1 MKHKLLKFKPL
12 LINIS
17 LVLGSI
23 GFALG
28 VAEIALRILGIS
40 YPSFYQVDPYRGHA
54 LIPNMTARWT
64 HEGNGLVSI
73 NAEGLRDRHYEI
85 NKPDNTYRIVVL
97 GDSFS
102 EAIQLDADKTFW
114 SEIEHRL
121 PNCEALAGKTI
132 EVINFGVGDYG
143 TAQAY
148 MTLKHQALKYQPD
161 LVLLEI
167 FTGNDLVN
175 NSQALSPGDRLSPF
189 WQEVNGQW
197 QMNMDFNKSETYRR
211 RDSWARRFVFSLIN
225 HSRLLQV
232 LNEAKRVLVTQR
244 TLTTQNSEQT
254 DIIPALDFDVNLYQ
268 EPANPEWQQAWAVT
282 ESLLTQINQASL
294 ANQADFVAV
303 TISNPPQVYPDRQVR
318 EKLKQLGAK
327 NLFYPDQRIA
337 KFGQTHGIEVFT
349 LAPIFQQKA
358 DQTGTYWHGF
368 ENTIM
373 GTGHW
378 NEKGHQLAGELIG
391 DRLCQRLTQPSN
403 PTPLK

>member
-1 MKHKLLKFKPL
+1 DKP
-12 LINIS
+12 
-17 LVLGSI
+17 
-23 GFALG
+23 
-28 VAEIALRILGIS
+28 E
-40 YPSFYQVDPYRGHA
+40 
-54 LIPNMTARWT
+54 
-64 HEGNGLVSI
+64 
-73 NAEGLRDRHYEI
+73 
-85 NKPDNTYRIVVL
+85 NTYRIVVL

-102 EAIQLDADKTFW
+102 EAIQVNADQTFW
-114 SEIEHRL
+114 SEIERRL
-121 PNCEALAGKTI
+121 PNCEALAGKNI

-148 MTLKHQALKYQPD
+148 MTLKHQALNYQPD

-189 WQEVNGQW
+189 WQEVDGKW
-197 QMNMDFNKSETYRR
+197 QMNMDFKETDTYQR
-211 RDSWARRFVFSLIN
+211 RDGFARRFVFALIN

-232 LNEAKRVLVTQR
+232 LNEAKRVFVTRQ
-244 TLTTQNSEQT
+244 TLTTQKSDQT

-268 EPANPEWQQAWAVT
+268 EPSSPEWQQAWAAT
-282 ESLLTQINQASL
+282 ESLIAQINQASQ
-294 ANQADFVAV
+294 ANNADFVAV

-318 EKLKQLGAK
+318 EKLKQLGAE

-337 KFGQTHGIEVFT
+337 QFGQSQGIEVIT
-349 LAPIFQQKA
+349 LAPILQQKA

-368 ENTIM
+368 DNTIM

-391 DRLCQRLTQPSN
+391 DRLCQRLTP
-403 PTPLK
+403 

>member
-1 MKHKLLKFKPL
+1 MGLEKAKLKPL
-12 LINIS
+12 LINLG
-17 LVLGSI
+17 LVVGSI

-40 YPSFYQVDPYRGHA
+40 YPSFYQVDPHRGHA

-73 NAEGLRDRHYEI
+73 NSDGLRDRHYEI
-85 NKPDNTYRIVVL
+85 NKPENTYRIVVL

-114 SEIEHRL
+114 SEIERRL
-121 PNCEALAGKTI
+121 PNCGALAGKKI

-161 LVLLEI
+161 LVLLAI

-189 WQEVNGQW
+189 WQEINGQW
-197 QMNMDFNKSETYRR
+197 QMNMDFKDSETYQR

-232 LNEAKRVLVTQR
+232 LNEAKRVMVTQQP
-244 TLTTQNSEQT
+244 LTTQKSDQT

-268 EPANPEWQQAWAVT
+268 EPANAEWQQAWAAT
-282 ESLLTQINQASL
+282 ESLIAEINQVSE
-294 ANQADFVAV
+294 ANQAEFIAI
-303 TISNPPQVYPDRQVR
+303 TLSNPPQVYPDRQIR
-318 EKLKQLGAK
+318 EKLAQLGAE
-327 NLFYPDQRIA
+327 NLFYPDQRLA
-337 KFGQTHGIEVFT
+337 QFGQNQGIEVIT
-349 LAPIFQQKA
+349 LAPIFQQQA
-358 DQTGTYWHGF
+358 DQTTTYWHGF
-368 ENTIM
+368 ENTIL
-373 GTGHW
+373 GIGHW
-378 NEKGHQLAGELIG
+378 NEKGHQLAGEIIG
-391 DRLCQRLTQPSN
+391 DRLCQQLSNQPQ
-403 PTPLK
+403 P